1 MMDFGRLGDD
11 VGLGNDAGLGNEA
24 GYIQDRFG
32 LQYLGNRSLSTN
44 MRGEILRLIQEFIQ
58 MITHPLSTNS

>member
-32 LQYLGNRSLSTN
+32 LQYLGNRSLTLN
-44 MRGEILRLIQEFIQ
+44 KYERRDFEIDSRI
-58 MITHPLSTNS
+58 HPDDYSPTFN